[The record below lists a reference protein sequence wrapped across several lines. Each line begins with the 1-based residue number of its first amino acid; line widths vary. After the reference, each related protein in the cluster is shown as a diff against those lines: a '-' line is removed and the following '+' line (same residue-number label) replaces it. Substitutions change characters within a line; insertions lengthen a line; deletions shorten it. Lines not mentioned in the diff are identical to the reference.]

1 MNTDTINGK
10 PQTLTAKELY
20 KKLCAIH
27 AEIAML
33 DADVKE
39 LLAEG
44 KENELDVSFINTV
57 AKANAK
63 GKVGDLTDKLQ
74 KTLDVIDDLNS

>member
-1 MNTDTINGK
+1 MTTNTLNDK

-33 DADVKE
+33 DGDVKE
-39 LLAEG
+39 LLADG
-44 KENELDVSFINTV
+44 KEAELDVSFINTV

-63 GKVGDLTDKLQ
+63 GKIGELEDKLQ
-74 KTLDVIDDLNS
+74 KTLDVIDDLQN

>member
-1 MNTDTINGK
+1 MTTTLNDK

-33 DADVKE
+33 DGDVKE
-39 LLAEG
+39 LLADG
-44 KENELDVSFINTV
+44 KEAELDVSFINTV

-63 GKVGDLTDKLQ
+63 GKIGELEDKLQ
-74 KTLDVIDDLNS
+74 KTLDVIDDLQN

>member
-1 MNTDTINGK
+1 MSTDTINGK

-20 KKLCAIH
+20 KKLCDIH
-27 AEIAML
+27 AEIATL

-39 LLAEG
+39 LLVEG

-74 KTLDVIDDLNS
+74 KTLDVIDDLNI

>member
-1 MNTDTINGK
+1 MSTNTINDK

-20 KKLCAIH
+20 KKLCAVH
-27 AEIAML
+27 AEIDTL
-33 DADVKE
+33 DSDVKE

-44 KENELDVSFINTV
+44 KENDLDVSFINTV

-74 KTLDVIDDLNS
+74 KTLDVIDDLNE

>member
-1 MNTDTINGK
+1 MTTTTLNDK

-33 DADVKE
+33 DGDVKE
-39 LLAEG
+39 LLADG
-44 KENELDVSFINTV
+44 KEAELDVSFIC
-57 AKANAK
+57 
-63 GKVGDLTDKLQ
+63 L
-74 KTLDVIDDLNS
+74 

>member
-1 MNTDTINGK
+1 MSTDTINGK

-20 KKLCAIH
+20 KKLCTIH
-27 AEIAML
+27 AEIATL

-74 KTLDVIDDLNS
+74 KTLDVIDDLSS